1 MPRSDATG
9 RRSLSTTERIVV
21 IVGILCLLVVI
32 IVANESH
39 KKREAERLAER
50 ERQVQEQKEREAERA
65 AALKR
70 QAQKQKEASNMRQL
84 AQARALVDSGQF
96 KPAYKMMIEL
106 PDSLVRHEREDIRK
120 RALRQ
125 ALVALDI
132 ETANALLAASRTQDS
147 SYVQAVQTLDAYS
160 SIDKELHEIHRDTL
174 YLSEE
179 IPRLKEELRRR
190 RKTPGYIVQRFSD
203 SLYECRYIG
212 STPYTFWRNGLK
224 QESIRASVSDK
235 IFLLVTVETAF
246 TSKGHFALYLKR
258 EGTRT
263 IETVDGF
270 TKTVDVLIEDTE
282 AESEIEQDKALLKE
296 AQEEWKQMRE
306 KIPEIKKSKREACKQ
321 LMKATRALGL
331 SAKC

>member
-32 IVANESH
+32 IIANESH

-50 ERQVQEQKEREAERA
+50 ERQVQEQKERDAERA

-70 QAQKQKEASNMRQL
+70 QAQKEKEASNMRQL
-84 AQARALVDSGQF
+84 AQARDLVDSGQF
-96 KPAYKMMIEL
+96 KPAYEMMIEL

-132 ETANALLAASRTQDS
+132 ETANVLLAASRTQDS
-147 SYVQAVQTLDAYS
+147 SYVQAVQALDAYS

-179 IPRLKEELRRR
+179 IPRLREELRSR
-190 RKTPGYIVQRFSD
+190 RKTTGYIVKRFSD
-203 SLYECRYIG
+203 DLYECRYTG
-212 STPYTFWRNGLK
+212 LTSSDFWLRGAQPGIQTRILD
-224 QESIRASVSDK
+224 E
-235 IFLLVTVETAF
+235 IFLLVTVQTAF
-246 TSKGHFALYLKR
+246 TSKGHFALYLK
-258 EGTRT
+258 EGGTRT

-282 AESEIEQDKALLKE
+282 AESEIKQDKAWLKE

-306 KIPEIKKSKREACKQ
+306 KIPQIKKSKREACKQ

>member
-1 MPRSDATG
+1 MPRSNATG

-32 IVANESH
+32 IVANESQ

-106 PDSLVRHEREDIRK
+106 PDSLVRHEREDTRK

-132 ETANALLAASRTQDS
+132 ETANALLTASRTQNS
-147 SYVQAVQTLDAYS
+147 SYVQAVQALDSYS

-179 IPRLKEELRRR
+179 IPRLREELRSR
-190 RKTPGYIVQRFSD
+190 RKTTGYIVKRFSD
-203 SLYECRYIG
+203 DLYECRYTG
-212 STPYTFWRNGLK
+212 LTSSDFWLR
-224 QESIRASVSDK
+224 RAQPRVLNE
-235 IFLLVTVETAF
+235 IFLLVTVQTAF
-246 TSKGHFALYLKR
+246 TSKGHFALYLK
-258 EGTRT
+258 EGGTRT

-282 AESEIEQDKALLKE
+282 AESEIEQDKAWLKE

-306 KIPEIKKSKREACKQ
+306 KIPQIKKSKREACKQ

>member
-1 MPRSDATG
+1 MPRSAETG

-21 IVGILCLLVVI
+21 IVGMLCLLVVI

-70 QAQKQKEASNMRQL
+70 QVQKQKEASNMRQL

-147 SYVQAVQTLDAYS
+147 SYVQAVQALDAYS
-160 SIDKELHEIHRDTL
+160 SIDKKLHEIHRDTL

-179 IPRLKEELRRR
+179 IPRLREELRSR
-190 RKTPGYIVQRFSD
+190 RKTTGYIVKRFAD
-203 SLYECRYIG
+203 DLYECRYTG
-212 STPYTFWRNGLK
+212 LTSSDFWLRGAQPRILN
-224 QESIRASVSDK
+224 E
-235 IFLLVTVETAF
+235 IFLLVTVQTAF
-246 TSKGHFALYLKR
+246 TSKGHFALYLK
-258 EGTRT
+258 EGGTRT

-282 AESEIEQDKALLKE
+282 AESEIEQDKAWLKE
-296 AQEEWKQMRE
+296 AQGEWKQMRE
-306 KIPEIKKSKREACKQ
+306 KILQIKKSKREACKQ
-321 LMKATRALGL
+321 LMKATRVLGL
-331 SAKC
+331 STKC

>member
-21 IVGILCLLVVI
+21 IVGILCLIVI
-32 IVANESH
+32 VIVANESH
-39 KKREAERLAER
+39 KKREAEQAAER

-70 QAQKQKEASNMRQL
+70 QAQKQKEASQL
-84 AQARALVDSGQF
+84 AQARSLVDSGQF

-106 PDSLVRHEREDIRK
+106 PDSLVRHEREEIRK

-147 SYVQAVQTLDAYS
+147 TYVQAVQALDAYS

-179 IPRLKEELRRR
+179 IPRLREELRSR
-190 RKTPGYIVQRFSD
+190 RKTTGYIVKRFSD
-203 SLYECRYIG
+203 DLYECRYTG
-212 STPYTFWRNGLK
+212 LTSSDFWLRGAQPRVLN
-224 QESIRASVSDK
+224 E
-235 IFLLVTVETAF
+235 IFLLVTVQTAF
-246 TSKGHFALYLKR
+246 TSKGHFALYLK
-258 EGTRT
+258 EGVPRT

-282 AESEIEQDKALLKE
+282 AESEIKQDKAWLKE

-306 KIPEIKKSKREACKQ
+306 KIPQIKKSKREACKQ
-321 LMKATRALGL
+321 LMKATRSLGL